1 MSTTMAL
8 MKSWWFLV
16 PPVRYVY
23 TYVCKCGTAGVRT
36 RSVANSVALELIFG
50 SIRAIF

>member
-16 PPVRYVY
+16 PPVRYVC
-23 TYVCKCGTAGVRT
+23 TFVRKCGPAGIRT
-36 RSVANSVALELIFG
+36 RSVAYSVALELALSSNGMI
-50 SIRAIF
+50 